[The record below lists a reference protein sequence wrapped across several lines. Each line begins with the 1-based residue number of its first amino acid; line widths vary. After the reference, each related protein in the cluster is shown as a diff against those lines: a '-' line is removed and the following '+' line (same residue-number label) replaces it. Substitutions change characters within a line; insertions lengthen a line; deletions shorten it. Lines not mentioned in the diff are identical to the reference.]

1 MEAALQNSDWKDKV
15 WSYDELASKAASSR
29 IAGGILSWLQE
40 VGVIPVDVRW
50 RRAPMSIY
58 NGLDGLAI
66 KGQVL
71 AELAYEFDGEGP
83 GTPMEYLEW
92 LQYEIKGHPKREQL
106 MAVLATLGRR
116 GPRAAS

>member
-1 MEAALQNSDWKDKV
+1 LQNLDWKDKN
-15 WSYDELASKAASSR
+15 WSYEELENFAIGNGFSGS
-29 IAGGILSWLQE
+29 ILAWLQY
-40 VGVIPVDVRW
+40 VGVIPADVRW

-58 NGLDGLAI
+58 NGLDRDAI
-66 KGQVL
+66 KARVL

-83 GTPMEYLEW
+83 GTPLEYLEW

-116 GPRAAS
+116 GPRATS